1 MNNERRKT
9 LRDLISKV
17 LEELSSEIQSV
28 LDAEQEVYDNMPENF
43 QQGERGEQSQA
54 AIDAM
59 QSAVDNL
66 DDVRNSLEE
75 ASQ

>member
-9 LRDLISKV
+9 LSDLISKI
-17 LEELSSEIQSV
+17 EELSSQIQSV
-28 LDAEQEVYDNMPENF
+28 LDAEQGVYDNMPENF
-43 QQGERGEQSQA
+43 QQGERGEQSQS